1 MMQTKM
7 WDWQVEIDESL
18 VSASP
23 DEIRAQIAEY
33 EQGNRKEFD
42 LKVEFP
48 DSFTGQVM
56 AAMAEI
62 PRGET
67 RTYGDIAETLDTA
80 AIAVGQACGRNPVPV
95 VIPCHRIVAADG
107 LGGYSGG
114 KGDRL
119 TLKKRLL
126 DLESESKS
134 KSR

>member
-33 EQGNRKEFD
+33 ERSDRDEFD
-42 LKVEFP
+42 LEVEFP
-48 DSFTGQVM
+48 ESFTGQVM
-56 AAMAEI
+56 AAMAKI

-95 VIPCHRIVAADG
+95 VVPCHRIVAADG

-126 DLESESKS
+126 DLESESE
-134 KSR
+134 SR

>member
-1 MMQTKM
+1 MQTNM
-7 WDWQVEIDESL
+7 WDWQVEIDDTL

-23 DEIRAQIAEY
+23 DEIRGQIVEY
-33 EQGNRKEFD
+33 ENGDRDEFD
-42 LKVEFP
+42 LNVEFP
-48 DSFTGQVM
+48 ASFTGRVM
-56 AAMAEI
+56 SEMTDV

-95 VIPCHRIVAADG
+95 VVPCHRVVAADG

-126 DLESESKS
+126 DLESE
-134 KSR
+134 

>member
-1 MMQTKM
+1 M
-7 WDWQVEIDESL
+7 WDWQVEIDDTL

-23 DEIRAQIAEY
+23 DEIRGQIVEY
-33 EQGNRKEFD
+33 ENGDRDEFD
-42 LKVEFP
+42 LNVEFP
-48 DSFTGQVM
+48 ASFTGRVM
-56 AAMAEI
+56 SEMTDV

-95 VIPCHRIVAADG
+95 VVPCHRVVAADG

-126 DLESESKS
+126 DLESE
-134 KSR
+134 